1 MIRLTPVQIT
11 DESHQQYLWQLLGE
25 RKLSESISHRKMP
38 TYQEHVQ
45 FVRNSP
51 NEYEWWFI
59 IEDSPTS
66 ESGVRDGFAVGAIY
80 LTYRSEIGVQIALKH
95 RREGY
100 AKEAIERLI
109 AMTSII
115 KNRQDPFARTQYL
128 ANINPDNGASIA
140 LFTELGFQTV
150 QMTLRKELP

>member
-1 MIRLTPVQIT
+1 M
-11 DESHQQYLWQLLGE
+11 
-25 RKLSESISHRKMP
+25 
-38 TYQEHVQ
+38 

-59 IEDSPTS
+59 IEDEGSP
-66 ESGVRDGFAVGAIY
+66 VGAIY

-95 RREGY
+95 RRKGY
-100 AKEAIERLI
+100 AREAIERLI

-115 KNRQDPFARTQYL
+115 KNQDPFARTQYL

>member
-1 MIRLTPVQIT
+1 MIRLAAVQTT

-25 RKLSESISHRKMP
+25 RKRSESISHRKMP
-38 TYQEHVQ
+38 TYQEHVM
-45 FVRNSP
+45 FVRHSP

-59 IEDSPTS
+59 IED
-66 ESGVRDGFAVGAIY
+66 EGFPVGAIY

-95 RREGY
+95 RRKGY
-100 AKEAIERLI
+100 AREAIQRLI
-109 AMTSII
+109 EMTSII
-115 KNRQDPFARTQYL
+115 KNQDPFARTQYL

>member
-1 MIRLTPVQIT
+1 MIRLAPVQIT

-25 RKLSESISHRKMP
+25 RKRSESISHRKMP

-51 NEYEWWFI
+51 TEYEWWFI
-59 IEDSPTS
+59 IEAD
-66 ESGVRDGFAVGAIY
+66 GVAVGAIY

-95 RREGY
+95 RRKGY
-100 AKEAIERLI
+100 AKEAIQRLF
-109 AMTSII
+109 AMMSII
-115 KNRQDPFARTQYL
+115 KNQDPFARTHFL

-140 LFTELGFQTV
+140 LFTELGFKTI
-150 QMTLRKELP
+150 QMTMRRDA